1 VHVRIALALAVA
13 LVLAGTAVAAR
24 ITGTDGNDRL
34 VGTVRSDTI
43 LGLAGRDRLVG
54 RAGGDLLDGGTGR
67 DVVDAGPGA
76 DRVVVQYDGARDS
89 VRCGPGADLVNA
101 DLADAVAADCELVG
115 RRLSRD
121 PYTDPASQHE
131 TQVEPDSL
139 TIGRATVAA
148 FQVGRRFDG
157 AATNVGFATS
167 TDDGRTWRSGLLP
180 GLTAASVPPGPHE
193 RATDPVVAFDAAH
206 GTWLVSTLAL
216 SPTATRLPV
225 SRSRDGLTWETPVSA
240 VEAPSSGGAAL
251 DKNWLACDNGPRSPH
266 RGHCYL
272 AYTDTLRGDRL
283 AVVTSSDGG
292 LTWTAPVDLPGTGNA
307 VGALPVIR
315 PGGELVVVFL
325 QEGQSVRASL
335 STDGAATFGSP
346 VTISDV
352 RARNARGLRFFPLP
366 AADLDP
372 RTGRVWV
379 AWHDCRFSSGCVDNS
394 VLLSSSADGRSWSAP
409 ARATSGRNAYL
420 PTIGVHP
427 TSGRLAL
434 AYHVLRADGGI
445 DVELAESAAGGA
457 RFGPPRRLSA
467 RTMRP
472 EWLPDTVSGRMLADY
487 ISVHYAGARPLVVW
501 VLASQ
506 PVGTSLRQ
514 AVYATR
520 G

>member
-1 VHVRIALALAVA
+1 MRVAPALVVT
-13 LVLAGTAVAAR
+13 LVLAGTAGAAE
-24 ITGTDGNDRL
+24 IAGTPRNDRL
-34 VGTVRSDTI
+34 AGTARADTI
-43 LGLAGRDRLVG
+43 IGLEGRDRLIG
-54 RAGGDLLDGGTGR
+54 LAGGDLLDGGTGR
-67 DVVDAGPGA
+67 DIVDAGAGP
-76 DRVVVQYDGARDS
+76 DRVVVQYDGARDT

-101 DLADAVAADCELVG
+101 DLADVVAADCELVG

-139 TIGRATVAA
+139 TVGRATVAA

-157 AATNVGFATS
+157 AATNVGFSTS

-180 GLTAASVPPGPHE
+180 GLTRASVPAGPHE
-193 RATDPVVAFDAAH
+193 RASDPVVAFDAVH
-206 GTWLVSTLAL
+206 GVWLISTLAL
-216 SPTATRLPV
+216 EPSATRLPV
-225 SRSRDGLTWETPVSA
+225 SRSRDGLTWEQPVVA
-240 VEAPSSGGAAL
+240 VEAPSTGGAAL
-251 DKNWLACDNGPRSPH
+251 DKNWLACDNSPRSAF
-266 RGHCYL
+266 RGRCYL
-272 AYTDTLRGDRL
+272 AYTDTVRGDRL
-283 AVVTSSDGG
+283 AVATSSDGG
-292 LTWTAPVDLPGTGNA
+292 LTWTAPVDLPATANS

-315 PGGELVVVFL
+315 PTGELVVVFL
-325 QEGQSVRASL
+325 QAGQRIGASVSR
-335 STDGAATFGSP
+335 DGATTFGMP
-346 VTISDV
+346 VEVSAV
-352 RARNARGLRFFPLP
+352 RARTARGLRFFPLP
-366 AADLDP
+366 AADVDP

-379 AWHDCRFSSGCVDNS
+379 TWHDCRFSEGCVANS
-394 VLLSSSADGRSWSAP
+394 VAFSSSSDGLSWTAP
-409 ARATSGRNAYL
+409 APATSGRNAYL
-420 PTIGVHP
+420 PAIAVHP
-427 TSGRLAL
+427 TSGRLAF

-445 DVELAESAAGGA
+445 DVELVEGAAGGA
-457 RFGPPRRLSA
+457 RFGLPRRLSA